1 MNPVTNVEQYLA
13 RMSGEDV
20 ELPEPLTNVEMYLK
34 KIMENPG
41 GKMPAI
47 TIGTVTTGVEPSVT
61 ITGTPEAPVLNFV
74 VPHNRMVLS

>member
-1 MNPVTNVEQYLA
+1 MNPVTNAEQYLA

-20 ELPEPLTNVEMYLK
+20 ELPEPLTNIEMYLK
-34 KIMENPG
+34 RILERG
-41 GKMPAI
+41 VPAI
-47 TIGTVTTGVEPSVT
+47 SVGTVTTGVEPSVT